1 MNGNKKKKQN
11 LLCLKFINHMEF
23 NQENNVV

>member
-1 MNGNKKKKQN
+1 MNGNKKKKQK
-11 LLCLKFINHMEF
+11 LLCLKFINPMEF